1 MNYFELLTFNV
12 FGKIK
17 LKKNHR
23 FFCRNDDG
31 AGNNGVKVKISS
43 NVLDSRLVA
52 LDRKVSDIDL
62 KLEGL
67 KSQIDNNFLAV
78 DDIGAEASEKK
89 PISMNVLEITKNMNA
104 EVISHVSNEL
114 GDLRS
119 TTESMDKK

>member
-1 MNYFELLTFNV
+1 MNGSV
-12 FGKIK
+12 G
-17 LKKNHR
+17 
-23 FFCRNDDG
+23 G
-31 AGNNGVKVKISS
+31 AKVKIT

-52 LDRKVSDIDL
+52 LDRKVSDIDV

>member
-1 MNYFELLTFNV
+1 MVTIQFNSFRNYDVSNGGITVNGSV
-12 FGKIK
+12 G
-17 LKKNHR
+17 
-23 FFCRNDDG
+23 G
-31 AGNNGVKVKISS
+31 AKVKIT

-52 LDRKVSDIDL
+52 LDRKVSDIDV